1 MVQKYFQGFIHCR
14 PDCIFISNTLQD
26 LVTTTEIPI
35 LILTDH
41 SPVLFPVS
49 KGNEFLSGKGS
60 WKLNNSLTKDQ
71 NYIIKNEKLVC
82 RFILETSPF
91 SAVNQKE
98 NSKKYFK
105 NLQKFTINYTNHI
118 AKEKRQQRINLEN
131 QLKILEKCLNEDDN
145 LNKHNAI
152 NPLTL
157 FRMGFLGAAD
167 GYGGGGKNVPPP

>member
-1 MVQKYFQGFIHCR
+1 M
-14 PDCIFISNTLQD
+14 
-26 LVTTTEIPI
+26 
-35 LILTDH
+35 
-41 SPVLFPVS
+41 
-49 KGNEFLSGKGS
+49 
-60 WKLNNSLTKDQ
+60 
-71 NYIIKNEKLVC
+71 VC

-131 QLKILEKCLNEDDN
+131 QLKILEKCLDEDDN

-157 FRMGFLGAAD
+157 FRMGFFGAAHGWGCQKGSALSKICHTYPTMIKLGTVILYLMKIQKICKSRD
-167 GYGGGGKNVPPP
+167 SLLECC